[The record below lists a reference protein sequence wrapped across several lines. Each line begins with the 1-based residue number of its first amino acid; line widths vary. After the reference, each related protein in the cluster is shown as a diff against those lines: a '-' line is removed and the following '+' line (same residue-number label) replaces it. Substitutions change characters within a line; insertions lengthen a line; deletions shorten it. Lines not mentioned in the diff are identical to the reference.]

1 MSSLEFRLKKI
12 DEKKLLEE
20 IKHNYLISE
29 KYKKTCKYLNYVK
42 HLLILASIV
51 TGCVS
56 ISVFDSLVCIPVGIT
71 NSAVGIKIC
80 VNTAGM
86 KIYKSII

>member
-1 MSSLEFRLKKI
+1 M
-12 DEKKLLEE
+12 
-20 IKHNYLISE
+20 
-29 KYKKTCKYLNYVK
+29 
-42 HLLILASIV
+42 LILASIV